1 MPVFSS
7 DARFLGIDL
16 STVLHDTRKAW
27 ERAQQWP
34 LFAWLTP
41 SVPVLLFHADGS
53 QSHRRGDQSSE
64 KVQKGPDRLHKVEF
78 TALELPPEMVLV
90 RTVQLPAA
98 MASNDI
104 ENALALQARTFS
116 PFPLGDMVWIS
127 KQISPDNLSASASAS
142 ASTRHVLAL
151 ASRKQVDQYLNDWRV
166 HQGTGQ
172 QVATPELWVAVSPQ
186 GYAALPGW
194 GLERRMQSTRRKR
207 NLGYAL
213 LLSALAL
220 LLAIAVTPTLK
231 LRMRALQAAGAYEEV
246 VKRTAPVVRDR
257 EQVVLASTKLNA
269 LSDILSERIDPL
281 RVIDT
286 LTQVLPDDS
295 AVQVLNLSGA
305 KVSLNGLTSDTASLM
320 QKLGQQPGIR
330 EVKAPAAATRV
341 NNSAM
346 ENFSIEF
353 MVDPQT
359 YGVSD
364 MSRKPAESPQ
374 ATAPAAPA
382 SAPGAPLAG
391 VTPASGGRP

>member
-27 ERAQQWP
+27 ERAQRWP

-41 SVPVLLFHADGS
+41 SVPVHLFHADGS

-64 KVQKGPDRLHKVEF
+64 TVQKGPGRLQKVEF

-116 PFPLGDMVWIS
+116 PFPLGDMVWIG
-127 KQISPDNLSASASAS
+127 KQISPDSLSTST
-142 ASTRHVLAL
+142 STRHVLAL

-166 HQGTGQ
+166 HQGP

-320 QKLGQQPGIR
+320 QRLGQQPGIR

>member
-1 MPVFSS
+1 MPAFSS

-41 SVPVLLFHADGS
+41 SVPVLLFHVDGS
-53 QSHRRGDQSSE
+53 QSYRIGDHSFE
-64 KVQKGPDRLHKVEF
+64 KVQKGSGRLQKVEF
-78 TALELPPEMVLV
+78 TALELPHEMVLV

-116 PFPLGDMVWIS
+116 PFPIGDMAWVT
-127 KQISPDNLSASASAS
+127 KQISPGGLSSP
-142 ASTRHVLAL
+142 ASTQHVLAL

-166 HQGTGQ
+166 HQGQ
-172 QVATPELWVAVSPQ
+172 QVTTPELWVALSPQ
-186 GYAALPGW
+186 SYVPLPGW
-194 GLERRMQSTRRKR
+194 GLERRVQWTRRKR

-220 LLAIAVTPTLK
+220 LLVIAVTPTLK

-246 VKRTAPVVRDR
+246 VRRTAPVVRDR
-257 EQVVLASTKLNA
+257 EQVALASTKLNA
-269 LSDILSERIDPL
+269 LSDILNERIDPL

-295 AVQVLNLSGA
+295 AVQVFNLSGA

-330 EVKAPAAATRV
+330 DVKAPAAATRIS
-341 NNSAM
+341 NSAM

-353 MVDPQT
+353 MVDPQI

-364 MSRKPAESPQ
+364 VSRKSAGSSQ
-374 ATAPAAPA
+374 AAASAVPA
-382 SAPGAPLAG
+382 SS
-391 VTPASGGRP
+391 PASGGRP